1 MVRRKID
8 DCLSIEKLL
17 DKYFDQEATEEER
30 SLIERH
36 IHNCHNCQTIL
47 RALEEIRE
55 AVKNPVEEALKR
67 ETFPWVWE
75 KIEKE
80 IRLKEKP
87 NLWHNLISTIGI
99 PPLLKRRI
107 LVPALSMIIIL
118 ILFMSQL
125 FFKKTPSHL
134 DQTVV
139 EYIESKT
146 YNVML
151 YEFEK
156 SKITVIWLFE
166 GLENGFPTS

>member
-1 MVRRKID
+1 
-8 DCLSIEKLL
+8 
-17 DKYFDQEATEEER
+17 
-30 SLIERH
+30 
-36 IHNCHNCQTIL
+36 
-47 RALEEIRE
+47 
-55 AVKNPVEEALKR
+55 
-67 ETFPWVWE
+67 
-75 KIEKE
+75 
-80 IRLKEKP
+80 
-87 NLWHNLISTIGI
+87 
-99 PPLLKRRI
+99 
-107 LVPALSMIIIL
+107 MIIIL
-118 ILFMSQL
+118 ILFISQL